1 VKALMSAGN
10 NQGQQV
16 PILVLREGTTEQK
29 DKDAKRNNITAAKVV
44 AELVK
49 TSLGPRGMDKMLVN
63 SIGDVTITNDG
74 ATILKEI
81 DVEHPA
87 AKMMVEVAKSVDNE
101 VGDGTTSSV
110 VLAGAL
116 IEKAEELINKEV
128 HATVIV
134 DGYQEASEKAL
145 DILKQDIAIKSN
157 AEDKELL
164 NKIAFT
170 SMASKLVANDA
181 QILSNIVV
189 DAVLSIAEELK
200 EDGANKI
207 KIDIDN
213 IKVEKKAGASI
224 HDTQLIHGII
234 LDKEVVHGAMP
245 KKIDGAKIALL
256 NCPLEIEKTE
266 MSAEIRIN
274 QPQQMQRFL
283 DEENR
288 MLRSMVDKIKSSGAN
303 VVLCQKG
310 IDDLAQH
317 HLAKEGIVAVR
328 RIKESDMTKL
338 SKATGAKIIT
348 NIDELSGSDL
358 GSADL
363 VEERK
368 VEIDKWVFVEGC
380 KNPNALSILV
390 RGGSQKIVDEAERSI
405 HDAIMAVKDVVEY
418 PYVVVGGGASEIAI
432 SQKIR
437 EWSGSLSS
445 REQLA
450 AEKFADALESIPLVL
465 AENAGM
471 DIIDTQV
478 QLRAKSSSI
487 GKVRYGVDVLEGKVA
502 DLTSKNV
509 YEPLIVKEQIIKSA
523 TEAASMILRIDNVI
537 AASKSKGGGAPP
549 GPGAGAGGYGGYG
562 GGGAGGGYED
572 ME

>member
-1 VKALMSAGN
+1 MSAGN
-10 NQGQQV
+10 NQGQV
-16 PILVLREGTTEQK
+16 PIFVLKEGTTETK

-44 AELVK
+44 AELVR

-81 DVEHPA
+81 DVQHPA

-116 IEKAEELINKEV
+116 IEKAEELINKDI

-134 DGYQEASEKAL
+134 DGYQKASEKAL
-145 DILKQDIAIKSN
+145 DIIKQDIAIKSN

-181 QILSNIVV
+181 QELSNNVV
-189 DAVLSIAEELK
+189 DAVLSMAEKLK
-200 EDGANKI
+200 EDGADKI
-207 KIDIDN
+207 KVDIDN

-224 HDTQLIHGII
+224 HDTQLIRGII
-234 LDKEVVHGAMP
+234 LDKEIVHATMP
-245 KKIDGAKIALL
+245 KRKNGAKISLL

-310 IDDLAQH
+310 IDDMAQH
-317 HLAKEGIVAVR
+317 YLAKEGIVAVR
-328 RIKESDMTKL
+328 RIEESDMTKL

-348 NIDELSGSDL
+348 NIDELSSADL

-368 VEIDKWVFVEGC
+368 VETDKWVFVEGC
-380 KNPNALSILV
+380 KNPKALSILV
-390 RGGSQKIVDEAERSI
+390 RGGSQRIVDEAERSV
-405 HDAIMAVKDVVEY
+405 HDAIMNVKDVVEY
-418 PYVVVGGGASEIAI
+418 PYVVLGGGASEVAI

-437 EWSGSLSS
+437 EWSGSLSG

-450 AEKFADALESIPLVL
+450 ADKFADALESIPLVL

-478 QLRAKSSSI
+478 QLRAKSST

-502 DLTSKNV
+502 DLASKDI
-509 YEPLIVKEQIIKSA
+509 YEPLLVKEQVIKSA
-523 TEAASMILRIDNVI
+523 TETASMILRIDNVI

-549 GPGAGAGGYGGYG
+549 GPGVGAGGYGGYG
-562 GGGAGGGYED
+562 GGGAGGYGGYED